1 MHKFFSNRRLVIT
14 VVILIVCFGLMAGS
28 VVLRNRRNTP
38 PLIQQFGND
47 VVGFADAVVAYPV
60 NAVQGGMD
68 SVSELVNTYQ
78 ENRELKQQ
86 VNELAQTKVRDQTLA
101 KENRQLKRELKLNRS
116 LTDYRTITASVMVR
130 TPSTWQQQLIINK
143 GQTSG
148 VKKNMPVMSGAG
160 LIGRVAEVNKTNSK
174 VELLSDTSESAN
186 RFAISIEGENGKM
199 VNGVITGYDS
209 SANLLEMG
217 QVTTKAKVKKGTKV
231 TTSGMGG
238 ITPKGLYVGKV
249 AGVGKDDYGLS
260 QKLYIKPATNFNDIN
275 IVTVAELDSGE

>member
-116 LTDYRTITASVMVR
+116 LTDYQTITASVMAR

>member
-1 MHKFFSNRRLVIT
+1 
-14 VVILIVCFGLMAGS
+14 
-28 VVLRNRRNTP
+28 
-38 PLIQQFGND
+38 
-47 VVGFADAVVAYPV
+47 
-60 NAVQGGMD
+60 
-68 SVSELVNTYQ
+68 
-78 ENRELKQQ
+78 
-86 VNELAQTKVRDQTLA
+86 
-101 KENRQLKRELKLNRS
+101 
-116 LTDYRTITASVMVR
+116 
-130 TPSTWQQQLIINK
+130 
-143 GQTSG
+143 
-148 VKKNMPVMSGAG
+148 MSGAG

>member
-1 MHKFFSNRRLVIT
+1 
-14 VVILIVCFGLMAGS
+14 MA
-28 VVLRNRRNTP
+28 
-38 PLIQQFGND
+38 
-47 VVGFADAVVAYPV
+47 
-60 NAVQGGMD
+60 
-68 SVSELVNTYQ
+68 
-78 ENRELKQQ
+78 
-86 VNELAQTKVRDQTLA
+86 
-101 KENRQLKRELKLNRS
+101 
-116 LTDYRTITASVMVR
+116 R